1 VKNIFKSLKNRPVFT
16 LRDEI
21 YRSLKQGIIK
31 GDLKRGEKFS
41 IDQIAREIGV
51 SRTPVR
57 EATLKLEQE
66 GFVQKLP
73 YGGFIVSHFSKKDI
87 VEIFGIR
94 SVLEGYAVS
103 LAVPN
108 MDEAKIVKLENTV
121 VASEHCLAE
130 GNINKL
136 SKMNEMFHDLINQ
149 WSRSRRLY
157 QFIQD
162 LRDHIAIYRLA
173 ILKAEGKA
181 EISISDHKKIL
192 RAIKKGD
199 PEQSRA
205 TMEDHIHKGL
215 EIILKGLDNKG
226 VKD

>member
-1 VKNIFKSLKNRPVFT
+1 MKNIFKKLKERPVFT

-21 YRSLKQGIIK
+21 YRSLKQGIIR
-31 GDLKRGEKFS
+31 GDLKRGERFS

-73 YGGFIVSHFSKKDI
+73 YGGFVVSHFSKKDI

-108 MDEAKIVKLENTV
+108 MDE
-121 VASEHCLAE
+121 
-130 GNINKL
+130 
-136 SKMNEMFHDLINQ
+136 
-149 WSRSRRLY
+149 
-157 QFIQD
+157 
-162 LRDHIAIYRLA
+162 
-173 ILKAEGKA
+173 
-181 EISISDHKKIL
+181 KKI
-192 RAIKKGD
+192 KKLLD
-199 PEQSRA
+199 
-205 TMEDHIHKGL
+205 
-215 EIILKGLDNKG
+215 ILI
-226 VKD
+226 